1 MKTDKH
7 NMDLEQLLGTLEHAG
22 RDARRQQELGAMIDR
37 MAATEGSTSRH
48 GFWWW
53 SARVAAAACLIFF
66 ISTAV
71 RIWFIPTERG
81 EQLVA
86 ENKMFAEDTMSYSY
100 PFASLGTPS
109 SNLEEEFDRADA
121 PLGSSSPTLGEEFKR
136 REPGTLRSSS
146 KLEEGGR
153 RAAVVEEYVV
163 EESVADVEQ
172 EESLPVEEPVVVP
185 LYIEEDIAEPVM
197 VVQVE
202 SEPSQREQQE
212 PVAVKPQKRRS
223 SLFSG
228 LIRRA
233 EPSKMD
239 GTMLAFNIL

>member
-71 RIWFIPTERG
+71 RIWFIPTESG
-81 EQLVA
+81 EQMVA
-86 ENKMFAEDTMSYSY
+86 ENRMFVEDTMSY
-100 PFASLGTPS
+100 ASPLAPLESPS
-109 SNLEEEFDRADA
+109 SSLEEELNRAV
-121 PLGSSSPTLGEEFKR
+121 GSNF
-136 REPGTLRSSS
+136 RSSS
-146 KLEEGGR
+146 KLEEGNR
-153 RAAVVEEYVV
+153 RTAVVEECVV
-163 EESVADVEQ
+163 EEYA
-172 EESLPVEEPVVVP
+172 VEEEEVMPTEDTVVAP
-185 LYIEEDIAEPVM
+185 LIIEEDIVAEPVM
-197 VVQVE
+197 VAQVE
-202 SEPSQREQQE
+202 SEPKPIQSE
-212 PVAVKPQKRRS
+212 PVVVAPQERKRS
-223 SLFSG
+223 IFGG